1 VSGSSFL
8 LQAGEVIVETHVQ
21 TAERPSI
28 SRAIESDLEGYLD
41 AIAGA
46 TGIFREAVDAYL
58 HTGPDGGCW
67 RQARSIAEH
76 MRTLDDMQQRLETG
90 VRPQST
96 LGDLV
101 GEMIDPLTG
110 VGRLLK
116 DMKRQVTGFAI
127 ESGFSGPG
135 RCVPGYL
142 VEGMQELADDVCA
155 AVDAL
160 IESYRPS
167 MLWWEQPSSVAE
179 TRVLPGTKA
188 RPTVFRCNCSRR
200 SSAMRRWNSRCSYR
214 WRNSSRKSTV
224 WRTRQRASTRRCEPA
239 ARSLCPLPVQEILTD
254 SSTACADRAARLARQ
269 RAGRIVSRFVRQAP
283 GTTLPG
289 FRLPSEKRLIVLRS
303 KMAQAV

>member
-21 TAERPSI
+21 TAERPSSI

-58 HTGPDGGCW
+58 NTGPDGGCW

-135 RCVPGYL
+135 RRVPGHL
-142 VEGMQELADDVCA
+142 VEGMQELADEVCA

-160 IESYRPS
+160 VESYRPS

-179 TRVLPGTKA
+179 TRNVAWYESQADRLSMQLLKKIFGDETLELKTQLSLAQLVEEIDRVADQAESIDKA
-188 RPTVFRCNCSRR
+188 L
-200 SSAMRRWNSRCSYR
+200 
-214 WRNSSRKSTV
+214 
-224 WRTRQRASTRRCEPA
+224 RAS
-239 ARSLCPLPVQEILTD
+239 
-254 SSTACADRAARLARQ
+254 RAAAL
-269 RAGRIVSRFVRQAP
+269 P
-283 GTTLPG
+283 TTG
-289 FRLPSEKRLIVLRS
+289 FRDSH
-303 KMAQAV
+303 